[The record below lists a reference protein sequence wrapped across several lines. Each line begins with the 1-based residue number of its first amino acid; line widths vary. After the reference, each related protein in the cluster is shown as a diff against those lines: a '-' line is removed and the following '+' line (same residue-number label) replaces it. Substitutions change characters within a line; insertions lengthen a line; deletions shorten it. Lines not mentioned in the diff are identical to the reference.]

1 MAVQKYRDENGRWVE
16 ICYSGGNNFIDGEMS
31 DTSENAVQNKVVKAY
46 VDGLIGD
53 IDSILDTINGEAI

>member
-16 ICYSGGNNFIDGEMS
+16 IGYSGGNNFIDGEMS
-31 DTSENAVQNKVVKAY
+31 STSENAVQNKVVKAY

>member
-1 MAVQKYRDENGRWVE
+1 MAVQKYRDENGGWVE
-16 ICYSGGNNFIDGEMS
+16 IGYSGGNNFIDGEMS